1 MKMCAKVYNKML
13 LQYLSQLLSGI
24 QHFDE
29 ICHICF
35 LSHVLSEIRK
45 GPKSTWEE

>member
-24 QHFDE
+24 QHFVE

-45 GPKSTWEE
+45 STTKE